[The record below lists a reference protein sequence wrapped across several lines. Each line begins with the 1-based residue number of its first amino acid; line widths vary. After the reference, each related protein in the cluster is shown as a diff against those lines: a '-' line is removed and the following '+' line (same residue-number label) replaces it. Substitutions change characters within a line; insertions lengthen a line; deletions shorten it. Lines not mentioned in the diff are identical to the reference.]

1 MRIAC
6 WLAWAALLLLLAA
19 STPACAAHQPPISL
33 TGQGRTLW
41 YANEVVVGLNTVQ
54 HTAIELNKIPICE
67 PTTLAPT
74 LDSTAPVVGQTCH
87 PLLSEANTRAVV
99 EGMTDARAVLRKT
112 PEGWAAI
119 ATAALDRLQTRLDNA
134 GQVKLLP
141 YLQAVRFIIQSF
153 VPGP

>member
-1 MRIAC
+1 MRTFL
-6 WLAWAALLLLLAA
+6 LALVLAA
-19 STPACAAHQPPISL
+19 SSACAAHQPPVSL

-41 YANEVVVGLNTVQ
+41 YANEVVVGLNTIQ

-74 LDSTAPVVGQTCH
+74 LDSTAPVVGQSCH
-87 PLLSEANTRAVV
+87 PLLSEPNTRAVV